1 MNMSRNNLP
10 DYHKDLAKYFTTEK
24 HHQFSTDFFTDAED
38 YEVWDEVDFTDLEE
52 ADGENTF
59 TIKAEDLK
67 FYAEGSLDDNPY
79 MTDEEFAKKSPYGGL
94 VPHPI
99 FVTTLGFWCI
109 GIKGK
114 GNWIRTPGARNP
126 GQEII
131 IYENFRVGE
140 TIHIKLRPSDRYEK
154 RGKYYLK
161 YAIDYYNE
169 KNVLKATWVL
179 ALILPRTRDEIKKFL
194 KGIRALS
201 D

>member
-1 MNMSRNNLP
+1 MAEKKLP
-10 DYHKDLAKYFTTEK
+10 VYHKELEKYFVTEK
-24 HHQFSTDFFTDAED
+24 HREFDTDFYIDAES
-38 YEVWDEVDFTDLEE
+38 YEVWDEVDFASLKE

-67 FYAEGSLDDNPY
+67 FYAEGCLDANPY
-79 MTDEEFAKKSPYGGL
+79 MTDEEFAKKTPYGGL

-109 GIKGK
+109 GVKGR

-126 GQEII
+126 GQQII
-131 IYENFRVGE
+131 IYENFKVGE
-140 TIHIKLRPSDRYEK
+140 TIHIKLRPYDRFEK

-169 KNVLKATWVL
+169 KNVLKATWIL
-179 ALILPRTRDEIKKFL
+179 ALILPRTREEIRKFL
-194 KGIRALS
+194 KGIRALN

>member
-1 MNMSRNNLP
+1 MRQNNLP
-10 DYHKDLAKYFTTEK
+10 DYHKDLVKYFTTEK
-24 HHQFSTDFFTDAED
+24 HHQFDTDFYIDAES
-38 YEVWDEVDFTDLEE
+38 YEVWDEVDFSDLNEV
-52 ADGENTF
+52 DGENTF

-67 FYAEGSLDDNPY
+67 FYAEGCLDDNPY
-79 MTDEEFAKKSPYGGL
+79 MTDEQFAKKSPYGEL

-99 FVTTLGFWCI
+99 FVTTLAFWCI

-126 GQEII
+126 GQQII
-131 IYENFRVGE
+131 IYENFKVGE
-140 TIHIKLRPSDRYEK
+140 TIHIKLRPYDRYEK

-169 KNVLKATWVL
+169 KNVLKATWIL
-179 ALILPRTRDEIKKFL
+179 ALILPRTRDEIRKFL

>member
-1 MNMSRNNLP
+1 MAQKTLP
-10 DYHKDLAKYFTTEK
+10 PYHKDLAKYFTTEK
-24 HHQFSTDFFTDAED
+24 HHQFDTDFYIDAES
-38 YEVWDEVDFTDLEE
+38 YEVWDEVDFANLKE

-67 FYAEGSLDDNPY
+67 FYAEGCLDDNPY

-109 GIKGK
+109 GVKGR

-126 GQEII
+126 GQQIE
-131 IYENFRVGE
+131 IYENFKVGE
-140 TIHIKLRPSDRYEK
+140 TIHIKLRPYDRYEK

-169 KNVLKATWVL
+169 KNVLKATWIL
-179 ALILPRTRDEIKKFL
+179 ALILPRTRDEIRKFL
-194 KGIRALS
+194 KGIRALN